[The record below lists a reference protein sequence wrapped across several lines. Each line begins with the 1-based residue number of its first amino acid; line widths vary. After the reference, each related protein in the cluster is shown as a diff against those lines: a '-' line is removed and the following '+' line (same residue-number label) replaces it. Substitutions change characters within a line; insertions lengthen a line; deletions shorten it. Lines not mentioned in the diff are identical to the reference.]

1 MGETQPTETK
11 EIYIMAFSIKQIKA
25 ILSSH
30 NMPVDDL
37 DAAAEDICAR
47 HSADLDSIKEER
59 DTFKK
64 NAETLADVQKELD
77 ALKANTGDDYKAKW
91 EKEKQDFADYKAEI
105 AKEKALE
112 AKRAV
117 LREIAK
123 DAGLSE
129 AGIAKA
135 VKYHDFDKMELDEK
149 GAAKEKAAILKGL
162 KEEWADYI
170 QTTETRGAN
179 TATPPTTSG
188 SGKMTKEQIAAI
200 KDPAER
206 QAAMVENH
214 ELYGY

>member
-1 MGETQPTETK
+1 
-11 EIYIMAFSIKQIKA
+11 MAFSIKQIKA

-30 NMPVDDL
+30 NMPVEDL

-77 ALKANTGDDYKAKW
+77 ALKANTGDDFKAKY
-91 EKEKQDFADYKAEI
+91 EKEKKDFEDYKAGIE
-105 AKEKALE
+105 KERALE

-135 VKYHDFDKMELDEK
+135 VKYHDFDTMELDEK
-149 GAAKEKAAILKGL
+149 GAAKEKAALLKGL
-162 KEEWADYI
+162 KEEWPEYI
-170 QTTETRGAN
+170 QTTETKGAE
-179 TATPPTTSG
+179 TATPPSG
-188 SGKMTKEQIAAI
+188 GKPARKTVEEIMAI
-200 KDPAER
+200 EDDAER
-206 QAAMVENH
+206 QAEIARN
-214 ELYGY
+214 LDLFGQ

>member
-1 MGETQPTETK
+1 
-11 EIYIMAFSIKQIKA
+11 MAFSIKQIKA

-59 DTFKK
+59 DTLKK
-64 NAETLADVQKELD
+64 DAETLADAKKELD
-77 ALKANTGDDYKAKW
+77 ALKANTGDDFKAKW
-91 EKEKQDFADYKAEI
+91 EKEKQDFAAYKAGVE
-105 AKEKALE
+105 KEKALD

-123 DAGLSE
+123 DAGLSD

-162 KEEWADYI
+162 KEEWADYV
-170 QTTETRGAN
+170 QTTETRGAS
-179 TATPPTTSG
+179 TATPPVNAG
-188 SGKMTKEQIAAI
+188 AGRMTADQIMAI
-200 KDPAER
+200 KDDAER
-206 QAAMVENH
+206 QTAIAQNLDLFGGM
-214 ELYGY
+214 

>member
-30 NMPVDDL
+30 NMPVEDL

-64 NAETLADVQKELD
+64 DAETLADVKKELD
-77 ALKANTGDDYKAKW
+77 ALKANTGDDFKAKW
-91 EKEKQDFADYKAEI
+91 EKEKQDFADYKAGVE
-105 AKEKALE
+105 KEKALE

-149 GAAKEKAAILKGL
+149 GAAKEKAALLKGL

-188 SGKMTKEQIAAI
+188 TGRKTVDEIMAI
-200 KDPAER
+200 KDDVER
-206 QAAMVENH
+206 QTAIAQN
-214 ELYGY
+214 LDLFGK

>member
-1 MGETQPTETK
+1 
-11 EIYIMAFSIKQIKA
+11 MAFSIKQIKA

-37 DAAAEDICAR
+37 DAAAADICAR

-59 DTFKK
+59 DSARKD
-64 NAETLADVQKELD
+64 AETLAATKAELD
-77 ALKANTGDDYKAKW
+77 ALKAKSGDDYKAKY
-91 EKEKQDFADYKAEI
+91 EKEKQDFADYKAGVE
-105 AKEKALE
+105 KEKALE

-135 VKYHDFDKMELDEK
+135 VKYHDYDKMELDEK

-162 KEEWADYI
+162 REEWPEYI
-170 QTTETRGAN
+170 QTTETKGAN
-179 TATPPTTSG
+179 TATPPSTSG
-188 SGKMTKEQIAAI
+188 TGRKTVDEIMAI
-200 KDPAER
+200 KDDVER
-206 QAAMVENH
+206 QTAIAQN
-214 ELYGY
+214 LDLFGR